1 MTAMTATA
9 LEHTTQQ
16 HALPQQIPLR
26 RVVRVELRKMFDTR
40 SGFWLM
46 ASIVIAAMVA
56 TVATILFAP
65 EADLTYYTFA
75 KAIGFPMTVILPIIA
90 VLSITGEWSQRSGL
104 TTFTLVPHRSRVIA
118 AKVAAS
124 IAVGVASM
132 LFALAVGAAGNL
144 LGTAIAGTEQV
155 WDVTPV
161 RALQIMLGGLMCLLT
176 GTMLGLLFRSSPVA
190 LVAYFVYSLLLP
202 TVFGVLATSQ
212 QAFRDLQP
220 WVDLNLAQGKLFEGS
235 LTVEQWAHLG
245 VTASI
250 WLVLPALLALRLVT
264 RSEVR

>member
-1 MTAMTATA
+1 MTATV
-9 LEHTTQQ
+9 LERTTQ
-16 HALPQQIPLR
+16 QQIPLR
-26 RVVRVELRKMFDTR
+26 RVLRVELRKMFDTR

-65 EADLTYYTFA
+65 EADLTYYTYA
-75 KAIGFPMTVILPIIA
+75 KAIGFPMTVILPIVA

-118 AKVAAS
+118 AKVLAS
-124 IAVGVASM
+124 VAVGAASM

-144 LGTAIAGTEQV
+144 LGTAITGAGQV
-155 WDVTPV
+155 WDVTLV

-176 GTMLGLLFRSSPVA
+176 GTMLGLLLRSSPVA
-190 LVAYFVYSLLLP
+190 LVAYFVYALLLP

-212 QAFRDLQP
+212 SSFRTIQP
-220 WVDLNLAQGKLFEGS
+220 WLDLNLTQGLLFEGR
-235 LTVEQWAHLG
+235 LTVEQWAHLA
-245 VTASI
+245 VTATI
-250 WLVLPALLALRLVT
+250 WLILPSLLALRLVT